1 MDITQQFDAYEI
13 TNGKFRKK
21 TNGTLGESV
30 DLGCTGTL
38 SVEPDTQTIV
48 KRCEGRTTKEVIR
61 FNKLDC
67 TFNGHMPVGVL
78 RDVYGLTDKDLATG
92 VYGYG
97 TKSINA
103 SGNLTF
109 DVYDLTR
116 ENNKKIAFPN
126 ISWISGLSFTLENG
140 LDEVATVEVNFSAFA
155 DEAGYAYYETFEG
168 TITGWN
174 DNFSTEL
181 VSAETPEGT

>member
-21 TNGTLGESV
+21 TNGTLDESV
-30 DLGCTGTL
+30 ALGCTGTL
-38 SVEPDTQTIV
+38 SVEPDTRPVRKQ
-48 KRCEGRTTKEVIR
+48 CEGRTAKEVTI

-116 ENNKKIAFPN
+116 ENKKKIAFPN
-126 ISWISGLSFTLENG
+126 ISWTSGLSFTLKNG
-140 LDEVATVEVNFSAFA
+140 LDEVATVEVNFSAMV
-155 DEAGYAYYETFEG
+155 DEAGYAYYETFED

-181 VSAETPEGT
+181 VSVETPEGT